1 MVLRIR
7 LARFGTKRQPV
18 YNIVVAQAKSARD
31 KRPLEVLGTYNPMP
45 QTPVASPDTPEFL
58 VTGEKFAPKKFK
70 DIRLDSSRTKY
81 WLGVGAQP
89 TEPVA
94 RLLCLVGLM
103 EPKPSRTNTQTPPPR
118 FAT

>member
-1 MVLRIR
+1 MVVRIR
-7 LARFGTKRQPV
+7 LARFGTKGKPV

-31 KRPLEVLGTYNPMP
+31 KRPMEVLGTYDPIP
-45 QTPVASPDTPEFL
+45 QTPLAGVDTPEFDA
-58 VTGEKFAPKKFK
+58 TGQKFAPKKVK

-94 RLLCLVGLM
+94 KLLCMVS
-103 EPKPSRTNTQTPPPR
+103 EQE
-118 FAT
+118 